1 MAYTLT
7 PEEQQKLN
15 PSGEGAPPMAQ
26 APGGSIISGTS
37 ANSTPTQSKGSGFT
51 NISQYLNENKDQ
63 AANLTNKVGGYV
75 QNQVN
80 DTNTKI
86 DSGANQFNE
95 QVKSST
101 PSYNADLFNK
111 VSSDPTKLT
120 EQDKTSILSQ
130 KNASYVGPNA
140 FEGSSTYGDITN
152 SIDKAKNTLS
162 GLNTEAGRSEV
173 LGHIQNPKRASA
185 GVTTLNNL
193 FLQND
198 PNSRN
203 TLGALQGNTSL
214 LDKRLEEAKLN
225 SASNVNQA
233 KQQSTNVASQANQSL
248 NAANTAFSNKVESDA
263 KARKDA
269 LDTLLNFKG
278 GNTATDY
285 TNLRST
291 ASPFMTDESVNK
303 YFGSAPDYQS
313 ALDAKTSS
321 DYQAARREAQ
331 AYADLHKSLPV
342 DAEQTTQ
349 DPIFDTNKG
358 NFYGAPI
365 DVEQTTQDILHPT
378 AGTVSQYL
386 NSKVQP
392 TFNQNKQNFYDTTG
406 MAGHN
411 LLDGSGVDINKDI
424 QSQLQ
429 NQYMAN
435 TNTASNTELQKLLAL
450 QELLG
455 NDSSKYLNNPYYSN
469 EKLKI

>member
-291 ASPFMTDESVNK
+291 ASPFMTGESVNK

-321 DYQAARREAQ
+321 DYQAARQQAQ
-331 AYADLHKSLPV
+331 TYANQNYWLP
-342 DAEQTTQ
+342 
-349 DPIFDTNKG
+349 IN
-358 NFYGAPI
+358 
-365 DVEQTTQDILHPT
+365 VEQTTQDILHPT
-378 AGTVSQYL
+378 AGTISQNL
-386 NSKVQP
+386 NESLQP